1 MMLSFAIFR
10 CGSNS
15 IIDLVSQ
22 FLISMGPIIYC
33 SVEKKNEDSH
43 PEVRLWPR
51 IAGRS
56 LHIFTTM
63 SAHQNRNENVFAN
76 REREKIYAHKNKSP
90 THKECKIFLHSLL
103 QEKWLFYPR

>member
-1 MMLSFAIFR
+1 MMLPFAIFR

-15 IIDLVSQ
+15 IIDHVSQ

-43 PEVRLWPR
+43 PGVQLWPR
-51 IAGRS
+51 RKVLTYFRI
-56 LHIFTTM
+56 M
-63 SAHQNRNENVFAN
+63 SAHQSRNENVFAN